1 MPWTTSTFGIC
12 SATGGRGSDNRP
24 GVFMFL
30 HPLPKRRPHKMSD
43 EFFTAGFTAGLIF
56 SGDALH
62 RAALQASCVDARS
75 DQFPIALAYCQFSYQ
90 FLYLLHLALVRDQ
103 RDVVGLDDD
112 GIAQPDDGDGGA
124 EFCARVVNDVPRRIH
139 VI

>member
-1 MPWTTSTFGIC
+1 MPWAKSTFGIF
-12 SATGGRGSDNRP
+12 SATGGRGSCNRP
-24 GVFMFL
+24 GVSMFL
-30 HPLPKRRPHKMSD
+30 HPLPKRRPNKMSD

-112 GIAQPDDGDGGA
+112 GIAARRRRWGCGVL
-124 EFCARVVNDVPRRIH
+124 CARRKW
-139 VI
+139 